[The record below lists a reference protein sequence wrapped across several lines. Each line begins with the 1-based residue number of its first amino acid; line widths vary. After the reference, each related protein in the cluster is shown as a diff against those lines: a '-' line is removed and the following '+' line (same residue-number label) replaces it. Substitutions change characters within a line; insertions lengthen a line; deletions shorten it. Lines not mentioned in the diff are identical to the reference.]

1 MPITLQPKEQ
11 DMLNRRDFGRGFGA
25 LGLCAALPAMAQ
37 NKLRTMKVAN
47 TAGVNDPQQCFV
59 TAGQHPKLNFY
70 KPGGVDVEYV
80 NMSSMVQALQSLRSG
95 HVDFGPAVPGILLPA
110 LAKDPSLD
118 LVSVYK
124 WLPRNANVIVVKPGS
139 AIKTAA
145 DLAGK
150 RVGVRSQGDAGIVI
164 TKLMLAELGLKD
176 DKVEYIAI
184 GDGAPAGAAI
194 DNDRVDAMVTFDT
207 AAARIEL
214 VGTRLRYVPL
224 TPKFIPQGGG
234 WICVPRRLLKEE
246 RPALVALFRGI
257 AKSTLFA
264 HHNLDAAI
272 DLHWAVYPESR
283 PKGKSDD
290 EARKELAF
298 ILKDRRNSWM
308 RRPDDPDQR
317 MGAMTLAEWKANIDM
332 TVETSKNP
340 KLAEELGD
348 PNRLFSNEL
357 IDEVNAFD
365 KSAVIQLA
373 KSFRA

>member
-1 MPITLQPKEQ
+1 MWT
-11 DMLNRRDFGRGFGA
+11 RREFGLGLGA
-25 LGLCAALPAMAQ
+25 LGLAGGLPALAQ
-37 NKLRTMKVAN
+37 KLRVMKVAN
-47 TAGVNDPQQCFV
+47 TAAVNDPQQCFV
-59 TAGQHPKLNFY
+59 TAGQHPRLNFY

-80 NMSSMVQALQSLRSG
+80 NMSSMTQALQSLRSG

-110 LAKDPSLD
+110 MAKDPSLD

-139 AIKTAA
+139 PIRSAA

-150 RVGVRSQGDAGIVI
+150 RIGVRSQGDTGIVV
-164 TKLMLAELGLKD
+164 TKTMLAELGLKD
-176 DKVEYIAI
+176 DRCEYIAI

-194 DNDRVDAMVTFDT
+194 ANDRVDAMVAFDT

-214 VGTRLRYVPL
+214 VGTALRYVPI
-224 TPKFIPQGGG
+224 TPKFAQVGSG

-246 RPALVALFRGI
+246 RQALVALFRGI

-264 HHNLDAAI
+264 HGNLDAGI

-283 PKGKSDD
+283 PKGRSED

-298 ILKDRRNSWM
+298 ILKDRRNSWLP
-308 RRPDDPDQR
+308 RPDDPDPR
-317 MGAMTLAEWKANIDM
+317 MGASSLAEWEANIEM
-332 TVETSKNP
+332 TAESSRNP
-340 KLAEELGD
+340 RLAEQLGD

-357 IDEVNAFD
+357 IDEINAFD
-365 KSAVIQLA
+365 KQAVVEMA
-373 KSFRA
+373 KAFRL